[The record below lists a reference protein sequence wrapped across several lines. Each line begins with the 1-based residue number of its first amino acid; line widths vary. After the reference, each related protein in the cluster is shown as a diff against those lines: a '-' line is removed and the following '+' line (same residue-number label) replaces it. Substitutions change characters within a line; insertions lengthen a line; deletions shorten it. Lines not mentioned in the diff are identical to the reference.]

1 MTEKEL
7 LELGFKK
14 HEWNDLREFSLGCIL
29 ITGITL
35 VEICQNGEFITVKN
49 CETIDDLKQL
59 IRLFL

>member
-7 LELGFKK
+7 LELGFKII
-14 HEWNDLREFSLGCIL
+14 DDDGFIDYQLGNIY
-29 ITGITL
+29 ITGTTL
-35 VEICQNGEFITVKN
+35 VEVFQNGEFITVKN

>member
-7 LELGFKK
+7 LELGFEK

-49 CETIDDLKQL
+49 CKTIDDLKQL